1 MSSKAAAAGARTSP
15 PEPPE
20 GSGRAEL
27 RRELEFLGIAG
38 DVAER
43 LAGDLVAN
51 SAALTPE
58 ARRGAVTGMALAS
71 AMHQER
77 AEVLLQSQRDLADI
91 ERMMAGFAAELKKV
105 DEAVKILS
113 TFVSRIQ
120 EQSAPDP
127 NRVVH

>member
-1 MSSKAAAAGARTSP
+1 M
-15 PEPPE
+15 
-20 GSGRAEL
+20 
-27 RRELEFLGIAG
+27 
-38 DVAER
+38 
-43 LAGDLVAN
+43 
-51 SAALTPE
+51 
-58 ARRGAVTGMALAS
+58 
-71 AMHQER
+71 
-77 AEVLLQSQRDLADI
+77 LLQSQRDLADI

>member
-15 PEPPE
+15 PEPAE

-27 RRELEFLGIAG
+27 RRELERLGIAG

-58 ARRGAVTGMALAS
+58 GRRGAVTGMALAS

-77 AEVLLQSQRDLADI
+77 AEALLQSQRDLADI

-127 NRVVH
+127 NRVIH